1 MVITKHFTFKGN
13 IIKNNF
19 LAKLSTKPDRQTT
32 GYRNLKSIQK

>member
-1 MVITKHFTFKGN
+1 MVITKHFTFKED

-19 LAKLSTKPDRQTT
+19 LTKLSTKADRETT